1 MELSQPAPCAL
12 PLRGHGLRKRVRPGR
27 AQLQPAFRAPGPPLR
42 GRRGDLYGR
51 GRQRLP
57 LPGGGGADPAPHGHG
72 SDALP
77 RVGPHPLHLHARR
90 ADAPCRALRA
100 RCALAPRAALRIVY
114 VYTQL
119 DAGSSIA
126 VLRREG
132 EKKRR
137 QKSIRTRLA
146 PTARKRKRSHGP
158 RAAFDPGSGGTPRR
172 SGDVKAASPRQADA
186 DDPSINVVYTQYTIH
201 IHNPA
206 RRPAPGFFA
215 PRRRRENVVYTHK
228 KAYNPPLPPRSLA
241 GGAVLM
247 QFRPGPRGNPA
258 ELRQRA
264 RRAETPLRA
273 PRLEAG

>member
-1 MELSQPAPCAL
+1 MRPSAP
-12 PLRGHGLRKRVRPGR
+12 
-27 AQLQPAFRAPGPPLR
+27 
-42 GRRGDLYGR
+42 
-51 GRQRLP
+51 
-57 LPGGGGADPAPHGHG
+57 
-72 SDALP
+72 
-77 RVGPHPLHLHARR
+77 
-90 ADAPCRALRA
+90 
-100 RCALAPRAALRIVY
+100 AALRIVYVYCVYTIVY

-146 PTARKRKRSHGP
+146 PSARKRKRSHGP

-172 SGDVKAASPRQADA
+172 SGDVKTASPRQADA

-215 PRRRRENVVYTHK
+215 PRRRRENVVYTHT

>member
-1 MELSQPAPCAL
+1 MPCAACAM
-12 PLRGHGLRKRVRPGR
+12 RPS
-27 AQLQPAFRAPGPPLR
+27 AP
-42 GRRGDLYGR
+42 
-51 GRQRLP
+51 
-57 LPGGGGADPAPHGHG
+57 
-72 SDALP
+72 
-77 RVGPHPLHLHARR
+77 
-90 ADAPCRALRA
+90 
-100 RCALAPRAALRIVY
+100 AALRIVYVYCVYTIVY

-228 KAYNPPLPPRSLA
+228 KAYNPPPPPAQPRRGSRAYAIPSGTARKSRRTPAARQTRRNAPQSAAARSRIKNPSA
-241 GGAVLM
+241 AA
-247 QFRPGPRGNPA
+247 RPLSAAFCGPTEGSA
-258 ELRQRA
+258 HG
-264 RRAETPLRA
+264 RRVCA
-273 PRLEAG
+273 PRIPAPAPRRRPAAGR